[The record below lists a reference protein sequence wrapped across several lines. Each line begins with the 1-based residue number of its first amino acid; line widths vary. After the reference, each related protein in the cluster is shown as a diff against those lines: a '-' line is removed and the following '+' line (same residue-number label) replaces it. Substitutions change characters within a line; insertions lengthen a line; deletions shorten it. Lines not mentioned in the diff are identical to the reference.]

1 MKNNILTI
9 LFVSAFSLLLTS
21 CEKSIL
27 ERPEAD
33 KKAVFEAFWNGIDQ
47 KYSYFDLKNIDWQGV
62 HDHYS
67 PLISNSMSDDAFF
80 DTLSVLVDILQDGH
94 SGLYSPFNDHKNPGF
109 FLRGPENFDERLLV
123 DSYAHGWG
131 NVTGTI
137 NHSPLREGQVA
148 YVYYSTF
155 TGDISEADLD
165 YIIDKYKDTKGMII
179 DIRNNTGGS
188 ASNIFMLV
196 RRFIQT
202 ETDLFNSRM
211 KSGSGHDE
219 FTGLTKTTIKPAEK
233 TYKGKVCVLT
243 NRKVY
248 SAASIFTL
256 SMREV
261 PGVTIVGDTT
271 GGGLGLPIGFELPNE
286 WQVHCAGS
294 QTLSLAG
301 ENFELGV
308 PCDVDVDMSEEDRKK
323 GIDSILEKAIE
334 IILGDK

>member
-1 MKNNILTI
+1 MKNILFTI
-9 LFVSAFSLLLTS
+9 LFVSTFFFFLTS

-27 ERPEAD
+27 ESPDAD
-33 KKAVFEAFWNGIDQ
+33 KKAVFEAFWSGIDQ
-47 KYSYFDLKNIDWQGV
+47 KYTYFDLKNIDWQGV

-94 SGLYSPFNDHKNPGF
+94 SGLNSSFNEHKNPGF
-109 FLRGPENFDERLLV
+109 FLRGPENFDERLLL
-123 DSYAHGWG
+123 DNYAHGYG

-137 NHSPLREGQVA
+137 NHSPLCDGQVA
-148 YVYYSTF
+148 YIYYSSF

-165 YIIDKYKDTKGMII
+165 YIIDNYKDTKGMII

-211 KSGSGHDE
+211 KSGPGHGD
-219 FTGLTKTTIKPAEK
+219 FTGLIKTTIKPAEK

-243 NRKVY
+243 NRKVF

-271 GGGLGLPIGFELPNE
+271 GGGLGLPVGFELPNE

-308 PCDVDVDMSEEDRKK
+308 PPDVDVDMSEEDRKK
-323 GIDSILEKAIE
+323 GVDSIIEKAVE

>member
-196 RRFIQT
+196 
-202 ETDLFNSRM
+202 
-211 KSGSGHDE
+211 
-219 FTGLTKTTIKPAEK
+219 
-233 TYKGKVCVLT
+233 
-243 NRKVY
+243 
-248 SAASIFTL
+248 
-256 SMREV
+256 
-261 PGVTIVGDTT
+261 
-271 GGGLGLPIGFELPNE
+271 
-286 WQVHCAGS
+286 
-294 QTLSLAG
+294 
-301 ENFELGV
+301 
-308 PCDVDVDMSEEDRKK
+308 
-323 GIDSILEKAIE
+323 
-334 IILGDK
+334 